1 MEYSIRIMLGVRNMC
16 NGRHGIACL
25 LLAHSFSPVVHK
37 KIDQEEN
44 KRNKQLNKIK
54 QQCNTVEVSK
64 IKI

>member
-1 MEYSIRIMLGVRNMC
+1 MC

-25 LLAHSFSPVVHK
+25 LLAHSFSPVHK

-44 KRNKQLNKIK
+44 KRNKQQLIK
-54 QQCNTVEVSK
+54 SNNSVIEVSK